1 MCSRDLHRGLTVAPL
16 VDLMMETLCGWSM
29 QCGRCQIVRVT
40 GGVKRRHDG
49 MKASLEENYLIRN
62 KLEIL
67 KEIEMVEVGYS
78 HSLSNDLTGAGKESG
93 LR

>member
-1 MCSRDLHRGLTVAPL
+1 M
-16 VDLMMETLCGWSM
+16 
-29 QCGRCQIVRVT
+29 RVT

-49 MKASLEENYLIRN
+49 MKASLGENCLIRN

-67 KEIEMVEVGYS
+67 KQIKMMEVGCS